1 MARNALV
8 GGALAGCRLCN
19 AILTG
24 LRWGSGDTVH
34 MELEPSRD
42 KYLECVLD
50 GVGEEDMSVE
60 LNLRMAYV
68 AREGGEWCD
77 VAKVL
82 VWKEDEGG
90 FPPQVVLEMEVA
102 AEDGDH
108 AAKHISGRRANPA
121 VSSEESFSKARM
133 WMEDCTAT
141 HASCPKLGSA
151 RLPTRVLDIE
161 PLDRHE
167 NPRVYITRGE
177 SARYVALSYCWGGPQ
192 PLTSTTATIDSNVRG
207 IALKSLPQTL
217 KDAITVTRKMG
228 CRYLWIDALCI
239 LQDSDDDKSR
249 EIGQMARIYRD
260 SYCTI
265 SAASAK
271 AVKDGFL
278 QDRPYLGIKGDWFT
292 VPYCCPDSGGLVG
305 AMHLR
310 SEARYE
316 ATKEPINQRA
326 WTLQEHLLPPRLL
339 IYDSYR
345 LRWECQGKRASDGG
359 APNLL
364 RTLDFGR
371 IPQSLREKVLAA
383 RSARRDEQQPLPHP
397 SSDEPSLFRCW
408 ARTLENYARRQ
419 LSVAADKLPAVSAF
433 AQDYADITG
442 DKYLA
447 GLWQRHLGSSLM
459 WACQVHDGFGRKGE
473 KSSRPA
479 AYRAPSWS
487 WASIDNRKIFVE
499 QVPYPGDVE
508 LVRYNVEPLS
518 LLVPFGAVAC
528 GASVTLRGLCRD
540 VAVRFGWRGGYVDL
554 WDPAGDRADKLGQC
568 APDSPDELPREQG
581 GEEVVRC
588 LAVAPTA
595 INDGSKGV
603 RGLVLRSV
611 GTDRFSRVGTFSVLD
626 RRLKTWLS
634 SASRETVVII

>member
-1 MARNALV
+1 MTRNALV
-8 GGALAGCRLCN
+8 DGALAGCRLCR
-19 AILTG
+19 AILPG
-24 LRWGSGDTVH
+24 LRWGSGGMVH

-42 KYLECVLD
+42 KYLKDVLD
-50 GVGEEDMSVE
+50 GVAEDDMNAE

-77 VAKVL
+77 VTKVL
-82 VWKEDEGG
+82 VWKEDEDG

-102 AEDGDH
+102 AEGGDH
-108 AAKHISGRRANPA
+108 AAKYISGRRANPA
-121 VSSEESFSKARM
+121 VSSEESFAKART
-133 WMEDCTAT
+133 WMEECTAT
-141 HASCPKLGSA
+141 HASCPKLGNAS
-151 RLPTRVLDIE
+151 LPTRVLDVE

-177 SARYVALSYCWGGPQ
+177 SARYIALSYCWGGPQ
-192 PLTSTTATIDSNVRG
+192 PLTSTTATIGSNVRG
-207 IALKSLPQTL
+207 IPLKSLPQTL

-228 CRYLWIDALCI
+228 CKYLWIDALCI

-271 AVKDGFL
+271 AVSDGFL
-278 QDRPYLGIKGDWFT
+278 RDRPYLGVKGDWFT
-292 VPYCCPDSGGLVG
+292 VPYCCPNSDSLVG
-305 AMHLR
+305 AIHLR
-310 SEARYE
+310 SEARYD
-316 ATKEPINQRA
+316 AMKEPINQRA

-345 LRWECQGKRASDGG
+345 LRWECQGKQASDGG

-371 IPQSLREKVLAA
+371 IPASLREKALAA
-383 RSARRDEQQPLPHP
+383 RSARGDEQQPLP
-397 SSDEPSLFRCW
+397 SSDETSLFRCW

-433 AQDYADITG
+433 AEDYADITG
-442 DKYLA
+442 DTYLA

-459 WACQVHDGFGRKGE
+459 WTCQVHDGFGRDGE
-473 KSSRPA
+473 KSSRSA
-479 AYRAPSWS
+479 AFRAPSWS
-487 WASIDNRKIFVE
+487 WASVDNRKIFVE
-499 QVPYPGDVE
+499 QVPYLGDVE
-508 LVRYNVEPLS
+508 LVRCNAEPLS
-518 LLVPFGAVAC
+518 PLVPFGAVAC

-540 VAVRFGWRGGYVDL
+540 VVVRSGRRVGYVDL
-554 WDPAGDRADKLGQC
+554 WDLAGGRADKLGQC
-568 APDSPDELPREQG
+568 APDSPDELPREQS

-588 LAVAPTA
+588 LAVAPAA

-603 RGLVLRSV
+603 RGLVLRAV
-611 GTDRFSRVGTFSVLD
+611 GTDCFSRVGTFSVLD
-626 RRLKTWLS
+626 HRLKTWLS
-634 SASRETVVII
+634 SAGRETVVII